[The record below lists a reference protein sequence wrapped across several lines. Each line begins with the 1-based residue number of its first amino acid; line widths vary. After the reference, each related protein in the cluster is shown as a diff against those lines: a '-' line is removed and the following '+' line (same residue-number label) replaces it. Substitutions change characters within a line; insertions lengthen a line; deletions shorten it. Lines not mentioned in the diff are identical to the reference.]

1 MGAFL
6 ADPEAVYR
14 FTGTFFES
22 LRLSGVAHVV
32 ISPGSRSTPLSITA
46 RHTPGLRTWIELDER
61 AAGFFAL
68 GLAKASGRPAV
79 LVCTSGTAA
88 ANYLPAVVEAHYS
101 RVPMIVATTDRPAE
115 LRDWGAG
122 QTIDQVGLFGGYARW
137 ASELPVP
144 EAGEDAL
151 RFANQVAARAVEEA
165 VGKPSGAVHLNWPLR
180 EPLPP
185 PVGKLSEILTSVQG
199 SRVAPE
205 FSHAR
210 EIPRGEDI
218 SELAALAR
226 NNERGVISVGPMQP
240 SPGLRDAI
248 VGFAEA
254 SGWPV
259 LCDPASNL
267 RAGDGSQST
276 LLLDVADI
284 LTRPGRFSER
294 YRPEVV
300 VRLGEP
306 SVSKPQRLW
315 IEAAEPQHVWWLDEG
330 GQWGEPS
337 RLATRVV
344 RGGAA
349 GLLSGA
355 AADLSAVNGPG
366 PSRKSAWRDAFE
378 SNNAVARSAL
388 DDAAMSPHGFCGLS
402 VATVIARSV
411 PVDGQLF
418 VSNSMSIRLLDLGFA
433 KRESSVRVFCSRGAS
448 GIDGITSTALGVAAA
463 TGVPTVLMTGDLAF
477 LHDLSGLLLARRET
491 IPLTIVVLDDNG
503 GGIFSMLP
511 VAQQSEEVAFQEL
524 FHTPHGLDLAGVAAL
539 VGLEDTLATNA
550 DELETAI
557 AAGIAS
563 PGVSIVRVPVDA
575 TENERRFRAATSS
588 ALGAVD
594 SEVMS

>member
-185 PVGKLSEILTSVQG
+185 PVGKLSEILNSVQR
-199 SRVAPE
+199 SRVVPE

-210 EIPRGEDI
+210 EIPRGEDV

-267 RAGDGSQST
+267 RAGDGSQSA

-366 PSRKSAWRDAFE
+366 PSRKSAWRDTFE

-539 VGLEDTLATNA
+539 VGLDDTLATNA

>member
-1 MGAFL
+1 M
-6 ADPEAVYR
+6 
-14 FTGTFFES
+14 
-22 LRLSGVAHVV
+22 
-32 ISPGSRSTPLSITA
+32 
-46 RHTPGLRTWIELDER
+46 
-61 AAGFFAL
+61 
-68 GLAKASGRPAV
+68 
-79 LVCTSGTAA
+79 
-88 ANYLPAVVEAHYS
+88 
-101 RVPMIVATTDRPAE
+101 
-115 LRDWGAG
+115 
-122 QTIDQVGLFGGYARW
+122 
-137 ASELPVP
+137 
-144 EAGEDAL
+144 
-151 RFANQVAARAVEEA
+151 
-165 VGKPSGAVHLNWPLR
+165 
-180 EPLPP
+180 
-185 PVGKLSEILTSVQG
+185 
-199 SRVAPE
+199 
-205 FSHAR
+205 
-210 EIPRGEDI
+210 
-218 SELAALAR
+218 
-226 NNERGVISVGPMQP
+226 
-240 SPGLRDAI
+240 
-248 VGFAEA
+248 
-254 SGWPV
+254 
-259 LCDPASNL
+259 
-267 RAGDGSQST
+267 
-276 LLLDVADI
+276 
-284 LTRPGRFSER
+284 
-294 YRPEVV
+294 
-300 VRLGEP
+300 RLGEP